1 VTNEAFGG
9 IKMTQLLKDTDWRLT
24 DGISVRFGYPL
35 DDGARTDCRA
45 NGRPQFQLRP
55 LRDAKEAVIVQES
68 TGHDSTSTDICRRH
82 SIATS
87 MLFRRRTMVGYGSGG
102 QMKLRGC

>member
-1 VTNEAFGG
+1 
-9 IKMTQLLKDTDWRLT
+9 MTVPAPT
-24 DGISVRFGYPL
+24 
-35 DDGARTDCRA
+35 AERTGDRNSNC
-45 NGRPQFQLRP
+45 RP

-68 TGHDSTSTDICRRH
+68 TVHDSTSMDICRRH